1 MFQGL
6 RMYTIYDKDGKV
18 IIHTKDENLA
28 FKLFDEKKKHYVQ
41 ISYDDVFDNLIIDSN
56 EFHIV

>member
-28 FKLFDEKKKHYVQ
+28 FKLFDKKKKHYVQ
-41 ISYDDVFDNLIIDSN
+41 ISYDEPIVINTDDY
-56 EFHIV
+56 HIV

>member
-1 MFQGL
+1 MFPGL

-41 ISYDDVFDNLIIDSN
+41 ISYEEPVIINTDDY
-56 EFHIV
+56 HIV